1 MKPLLLDLFCG
12 AGGAAVGYYRAG
24 FDVVGVDIKPQP
36 HYPFTFFQGDAIRWL
51 SWSLSE
57 RGARNRFAVLHGSP
71 PCQRYSKS
79 VSRVNRAKHPDLVAA
94 TRALFKDSGLPYV
107 IENVP
112 RAPLMNPIQLCGSA
126 FGLPIQRHR
135 LFETN
140 FPLMSPGCIH
150 GAYERKYP
158 PAWNRTTPLR
168 VLSISGG
175 YQKRQLAEDFMEQH
189 KAAMGIDWD
198 ISYNELSE
206 AIPPAYTEYIG
217 QALIEHLARVG
228 KKNHME
234 HTQREP
240 YEYGHY

>member
-1 MKPLLLDLFCG
+1 MSGPLLLDLFCG
-12 AGGAAVGYYRAG
+12 AGGAAMGYHRAG

-36 HYPFTFFQGDAIRWL
+36 HYPFPFLKADAL
-51 SWSLSE
+51 E
-57 RGARNRFAVLHGSP
+57 VLADEIYADVIHASP
-71 PCQRYSKS
+71 PCQSYSKS
-79 VSRVNRAKHPDLVAA
+79 VSIENRKKHPDLIARTREMLKAA
-94 TRALFKDSGLPYV
+94 TGLPYI

-112 RAPLMNPIQLCGSA
+112 RAPLLNPVQLCGSA

-140 FPLMSPGCIH
+140 FPMMSPGCIH

-158 PAWNRTTPLR
+158 PAWNRTTLLR

-175 YQKRQLAEDFMEQH
+175 YQTRKQVGMDFMEQH

-206 AIPPAYTEYIG
+206 AIPPAYTQFIG
-217 QALIEHLARVG
+217 EQLLEHLARVA
-228 KKNHME
+228 
-234 HTQREP
+234 
-240 YEYGHY
+240 